1 MVNLTYHISASKNEG
16 FEAGTRKLLLEA
28 GPGQLSVLLWNR
40 EQKLI
45 DAAEVFTG
53 IEDWTEDWPRMLQQS
68 ALLNFRHLET
78 EIFMNSER
86 FLPVPAIFFEPA
98 EVGNQITTLFGEAT
112 GQQFGGDVHPEEG
125 MVIGWE
131 ANKEVFELLNGHFEV
146 VQWHSLGSL
155 LLKVGNTTD
164 ATGASGCMVV
174 SGELAWFSI
183 WRGGNLLILKA
194 IQANEPENVAY
205 FMLNACKNW
214 GIEPQHISWKVAGFI
229 QLDSPLWLS
238 AERFFPNFE
247 PMEGASNSGEIPA
260 HYLAHFNKYPS

>member
-28 GPGQLSVLLWNR
+28 GSAQLSVLLWNK
-40 EQKLI
+40 EQELI
-45 DAAEVFTG
+45 EAAEVFMG
-53 IEDWTEDWPRMLQQS
+53 IEDWPEDWPGMLQQS

-98 EVGNQITTLFGEAT
+98 EVANQLTALFGEAT
-112 GQQFGGDVHPEEG
+112 GQQFGGDVHADEG

-131 ANKEVFELLNGHFEV
+131 GNKEVIDLLTGHFQV
-146 VQWHSLGSL
+146 VQMHSLGSL
-155 LLKVGNTTD
+155 LLKIGNVAGATD
-164 ATGASGCMVV
+164 ASGFMVV
-174 SGELAWFSI
+174 SGGLAWFSI
-183 WRGGNLLILKA
+183 WRGKNLLVLKA
-194 IQANEPENVAY
+194 IEANEPENVAY
-205 FMLNACKNW
+205 CMLNACKNW

-229 QLDSPLWLS
+229 ELDSPLWM
-238 AERFFPNFE
+238 ATQRFFPLFA
-247 PMEGASNSGEIPA
+247 PMDGPSLGNEISA